1 MMDIGIGSNTSIY
14 VQRLRGEWAQLRR
27 GEGAGYFSVS
37 VLTRM
42 ESDRV
47 HGDDPVVSIRA

>member
-1 MMDIGIGSNTSIY
+1 MADIGIGSNTSIY
-14 VQRLRGEWAQLRR
+14 VQRLRGEWVQLRR
-27 GEGAGYFSVS
+27 SEGAGYFSVS
-37 VLTRM
+37 VITRM